1 MWDIENTPWYDSRI
15 GVIITRCVAV
25 INLVYCLRG
34 DRVTNNVMVW
44 LAVGRVTVL
53 RVCLLRFFGRT
64 GGGGSVY
71 EGCNGFLVGNMV
83 GIHA

>member
-64 GGGGSVY
+64 GGGVV
-71 EGCNGFLVGNMV
+71 CMRVAMGFLLGTW
-83 GIHA
+83 